1 MSLNLET
8 DDRSGTMS
16 MRVQQALRDAIVRL
30 SLKPG
35 HLLSE
40 AEIAR
45 ELGVSRQPVREAFIK
60 LAEAGLLEIRP
71 QRGSFVKLISIRDV
85 ENARFVREAIETA
98 VVRRA
103 AERIDAA
110 GLARLRSNLAAQAA
124 SAGESPAAFLRLDEA
139 FHQTIAAGAGADYA
153 WHVVESLK
161 AQMDRVRY
169 LSMPAETPTAVLI
182 AQHTAI
188 VDGLERRDADAAA
201 AAMQAHVAEI
211 LKSLP
216 RLAAA
221 HPELFS
227 D

>member
-1 MSLNLET
+1 MSLSLAPET
-8 DDRSGTMS
+8 AGTMS
-16 MRVQQALRDAIVRL
+16 MRVQQALRDAIVQL
-30 SLKPG
+30 AFEPG

-60 LAEAGLLEIRP
+60 LGEAGLLEIRP
-71 QRGSFVKLISIRDV
+71 QRGSFVKLISVRDV

-103 AERIDAA
+103 AASSDAA
-110 GLARLRSNLAAQAA
+110 AIARLRANLAAQAA
-124 SAGESPAAFLRLDEA
+124 ENAATPARFLALDEA
-139 FHQTIAAGAGADYA
+139 FHQLIADMAGAAYA

-169 LSMPAETPTAVLI
+169 LAMPGETPTAVLV

-188 VDGLERRDADAAA
+188 VDALERGDADAAA
-201 AAMQAHVAEI
+201 DAMQAHLGEI
-211 LKSLP
+211 LTSLP
-216 RLAAA
+216 RLAATR
-221 HPELFS
+221 PELFS
-227 D
+227 A